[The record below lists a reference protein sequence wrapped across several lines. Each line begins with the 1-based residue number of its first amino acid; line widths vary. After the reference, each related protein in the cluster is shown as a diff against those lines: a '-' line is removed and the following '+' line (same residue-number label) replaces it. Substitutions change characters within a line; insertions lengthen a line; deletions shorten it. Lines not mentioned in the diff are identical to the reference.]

1 VTALAEPATVTSN
14 ADARLDACMNP
25 NMHASSEATTDATV
39 DAIALE
45 DAWGANNYHPL
56 DLVVAHAEGA
66 WVIDVD
72 GRRYLDCLSAYSAV
86 NQGHCHPRILA
97 TLIEQASR
105 VTLTSRAFRNA
116 QLGAFCHEL
125 AILCGMEMVLP
136 MNTGAEAVET
146 AIKAARRW
154 GYTRKG
160 IPDGQ
165 ATIIAFDNN
174 FHGRTTTIV
183 GFSSE
188 PAYRAHFGPFAPGF
202 VLVPFGDIEAV
213 RAAMSANTCAVLFEP
228 IQCEA
233 GVLLPP
239 DGFVRALAELCREQ
253 RVLLI
258 ADEIQT
264 GLGRTGR
271 MFACD
276 HDDVQPD
283 MYVLGKALSG
293 GFYPVSAVVSRREI
307 LGVFGPGSHGS
318 TFGGNPLGCAVARTA
333 MQVVQDEDLVQ
344 RSAALGAWML
354 DQLRTLDDPR
364 IRTVR
369 GRGLMLAIEL
379 HGPAR
384 PYCEALKQLGVLCKE
399 THDTVIRLSP
409 PLVVSRDDLA
419 WAMARLRTVFSGGG
433 TGDDEQRGESL

>member
-1 VTALAEPATVTSN
+1 MTPTTMTVT
-14 ADARLDACMNP
+14 DELIAR
-25 NMHASSEATTDATV
+25 
-39 DAIALE
+39 E
-45 DAWGANNYHPL
+45 DAWGAHNYHPL
-56 DLVVAHAEGA
+56 DLVIDHAEGA
-66 WVIDVD
+66 WVTDVE
-72 GRRYLDCLSAYSAV
+72 GKRYLDCLSSYSAL

-97 TLIEQASR
+97 TLVQQASR
-105 VTLTSRAFRNA
+105 VTLTSRAFRND
-116 QLGAFCHEL
+116 QLGPFCEEL
-125 AILCGMEMVLP
+125 AELCGMEMVLP

-154 GYTRKG
+154 GYRTKG
-160 IPDGQ
+160 IPEGQ

-188 PAYRAHFGPFAPGF
+188 PSYKADFGPFAPGF
-202 VLVPFGDIEAV
+202 VLVPFGDIAAV
-213 RAAMSANTCAVLFEP
+213 RAAMTANTCAVLIEP

-233 GVLLPP
+233 GVLMPP
-239 DGFVRALAELCREQ
+239 DGFLAELSALCTEQ

-264 GLGRTGR
+264 ALGRTGT

-276 HDDVQPD
+276 HDGVKPD

-293 GFYPVSAVVSRREI
+293 GFYPVSAVVSSREV

-333 MQVVQDEDLVQ
+333 LRVLQDEHLVE
-344 RSAALGAWML
+344 RSAEHGAWL
-354 DQLRTLDDPR
+354 LEQVRTLRHPA
-364 IRTVR
+364 IKAVR
-369 GRGLMLAIEL
+369 GRGLMIAIEL
-379 HGPAR
+379 HEKAR
-384 PYCEALKQLGVLCKE
+384 PYCEALKAHGMLCKE

-409 PLVVSRDDLA
+409 PLVVSREDLA
-419 WAMARLRTVFSGGG
+419 WAVERLRAVFAS
-433 TGDDEQRGESL
+433 